1 MCVLATAWKTASC
14 RLKSASISGRR
25 GEKYTKPIRRRTQP
39 TFTQT
44 RPSRTQENDH
54 DDHDMDGGGGQGA
67 RGGIPFHMAHV
78 PYHPPVDLE
87 ERDPEGATPLHV
99 AMSYKRLEAARMLL
113 EAGAGTSKRL
123 EGSTPAH
130 IALAVSSVRKH
141 RDFADA

>member
-1 MCVLATAWKTASC
+1 
-14 RLKSASISGRR
+14 
-25 GEKYTKPIRRRTQP
+25 
-39 TFTQT
+39 
-44 RPSRTQENDH
+44 
-54 DDHDMDGGGGQGA
+54 MDGADGPGPG
-67 RGGIPFHMAHV
+67 GGIPFHMAHV
-78 PYHPPVDLE
+78 SYHPPLDLE

-99 AMSYKRLEAARMLL
+99 AMFHKRLEAARMLL